1 MVAYYL
7 WLIREKIKMKSCSFV
22 FWVLAFFFR
31 SHGLAADTT
40 VLPVALTL
48 EQVVSMA
55 RDNSPDAVAAWHA
68 FRSAYWNYRSYR
80 ADNLPSFS
88 LSSDPELTRMIDK
101 VALEDGTVKFVR
113 QNMLSVDGALTLRQN
128 IPLTGGSF
136 FVQST
141 LQSMKLY
148 DSKRVSFR
156 SSPVIVGYRQSLFGY
171 NQLKW
176 NRKTEPLRYRE
187 AQKALVETLEL
198 VAADASRKF
207 FALARAQRNYQMAC
221 YNYANADT
229 LFQFAKGR
237 YNIGTITENE
247 LLQLE
252 VNCLTESAN
261 RMDAVIEMD
270 ECRQA
275 LGSLLGWDKDI
286 SLEVRPD
293 DRVPRFRV
301 EPELAFQKFCENSP
315 EVDALQLKLLESR
328 GAVAQARGN
337 AGLKAELYLQC
348 GLSQAGSSLAEAY
361 EHPMNQQQVSIG
373 FALPVLD
380 WGRERGKIKV
390 ARSRHDL
397 VEVQVKQQQNDQE
410 RNVRKLVMQFNLQA
424 ERVNIARKTVET
436 ANRRYDVAR
445 KMYLLGKS
453 SVLDLN
459 VATTE
464 KDNANR
470 NFLSAL
476 STYWNL
482 YYVLRSMTLYDFE
495 EKREI
500 REDVEPIFKV
510 NVDG

>member
-1 MVAYYL
+1 MVCYL
-7 WLIREKIKMKSCSFV
+7 QFIGKKIKMKNCSFV
-22 FWVLAFFFR
+22 FLVLGFFFR
-31 SHGLAADTT
+31 SHGQSEEAAIH
-40 VLPVALTL
+40 PVALTL

-55 RDNSPDAVAAWHA
+55 RDSSPDAVAARHA

-80 ADNLPSFS
+80 ADYLPSFS
-88 LSSDPELTRMIDK
+88 LSSDPELTRTIDK

-113 QNMLSVDGALTLRQN
+113 QNMLNVDGALTLQQN
-128 IPLTGGSF
+128 IPFTGGSF

-141 LQSMKLY
+141 LQRMKLY

-187 AQKALVETLEL
+187 ARKALVQTLEL
-198 VAADASRKF
+198 VAADAARKF

-221 YNYANADT
+221 YNYVNADT

-275 LGSLLGWDKDI
+275 LGSLLGLDKNA
-286 SLEVRPD
+286 SLEVKPD
-293 DRVPRFRV
+293 SGVPCFAV
-301 EPELAFQKFCENSP
+301 EPELAFQKFSENNP
-315 EVDALQLKLLESR
+315 EVDALELKLLESR
-328 GAVAQARGN
+328 SAVAQARGN
-337 AGLKAELYLQC
+337 AGLKAELYVQC
-348 GLSQAGSSLAEAY
+348 GLSQAGNSLAEVY
-361 EHPMNQQQVSIG
+361 EQPMGQQQVRIG
-373 FALPVLD
+373 FSLPVLD
-380 WGRERGKIKV
+380 WGREKGKIKV
-390 ARSRHDL
+390 ACSRHDL

-495 EKREI
+495 QDREI
-500 REDVEPIFKV
+500 REDMEYIL
-510 NVDG
+510 